1 MKKTFILHPFLFAL
15 SPILY
20 FFSINKEELSPGNS
34 DFLVALA
41 ISLLVTGIMWAV
53 LSVILKNKQKAVVIV
68 SLFVLL
74 FFSYGHVRKL
84 LGEFNLQI
92 GSFNFGPDKTL
103 LSAWGGI
110 LLLGSFLSFKTKKNL
125 RTLTS
130 FLNVVAISLVLIPL
144 TDIIP
149 YELKTGRA
157 TLPTSQESAVTEEA
171 TEITPEEA
179 AKLPDIYYL
188 VFDRYAN
195 ETILKEHFNFD
206 NSEFINHL
214 KEKGFYVASKACANY
229 PRTFESL
236 ASSLNMEYLGYLT
249 EQLGEDFSS
258 RAPVYEMLQ
267 DYKVWRFLKK
277 RGYQFI
283 HFGDWYP
290 ATKKNKFADININY
304 SINVGSEFNTVFL
317 RTTLYYPIARKISL
331 DTPERETTR
340 KRHLYKFEKLAE
352 IPEID
357 GPKFIFAH
365 MLIPHSP
372 YVFDKDGNPIKEEQ
386 EKQKSSIENYT
397 NQLIFTNKKIEEL
410 INELLTKSTKPPI
423 IIIQSDE
430 GPFTPEWSKS
440 SGPEDWREL
449 TNEALKVHIRIINA
463 YYLPDVPKDV
473 LYPSMSPVNSFRTIF
488 NLYFGTKFEL
498 LPDKN
503 YIFQDRS
510 HPYKFIDVTD
520 KVKFD

>member
-1 MKKTFILHPFLFAL
+1 MLHPFLFTL

-20 FFSINKEELSPGNS
+20 FFSINKEKLSLGNS
-34 DFLVALA
+34 DFLIALA
-41 ISLLVTGIMWAV
+41 ISLLVTGVMWAV
-53 LSVILKNKQKAVVIV
+53 LSVILKNKRKAAVIA
-68 SLFVLL
+68 SLSVLL
-74 FFSYGHVRKL
+74 FFSYGHIRKFIAD
-84 LGEFNLQI
+84 FNLELA
-92 GSFNFGPDKTL
+92 GFNIGPDKIL
-103 LSAWGGI
+103 ISVWGVI
-110 LLLGSFLSFKTKKNL
+110 LLLGSFFSFKTKRGL
-125 RTLTS
+125 RTLTN
-130 FLNVVAISLVLIPL
+130 FLNIVAISLVLIPL
-144 TDIIP
+144 VNIVP

-157 TLPTSQESAVTEEA
+157 TLPTSQESAVTEETA
-171 TEITPEEA
+171 EITPEEA

-195 ETILKEHFNFD
+195 ETVLQEHLNFD
-206 NSEFINHL
+206 NSEFINYL

-258 RAPVYEMLQ
+258 RAPVHEMLQ

-290 ATKKNKFADININY
+290 ATKKNKFADVNINY
-304 SINVGSEFNTVFL
+304 SINVGSEFNTVLL

-331 DTPERETTR
+331 DTPERETAR

-352 IPEID
+352 MPEID

-372 YVFDKDGNPIKEEQ
+372 YVFDKDGNSLKEEQ
-386 EKQKSSIENYT
+386 TDQKSPAENYI
-397 NQLIFTNKKIEEL
+397 NQLVFTNKKIEEL
-410 INELLTKSTKPPI
+410 VNELLTKSTNPPI

-430 GPFTPEWSKS
+430 GPFTKEWSKTAG
-440 SGPEDWREL
+440 GPDDWREL

-463 YYLPDVPKDV
+463 YYLPDAPKDV

-488 NLYFGTKFEL
+488 NLYFGTEFKL
-498 LPDKN
+498 LPDKS
-503 YIFQDRS
+503 YIFQDRN